1 MDLGAALIDL
11 RTVILA
17 GLAVLDLLL
26 GTVVG
31 LVRGPFSLSTWGHWY
46 FSNIL
51 SIVFP
56 YAVILSITT
65 SGLAPIVRISGT
77 ALNVVGWLLFVPGA
91 AALIWSLIMLL
102 RRLFAPRA

>member
-17 GLAVLDLLL
+17 GLALVDLLL

-31 LVRGPFSLSTWGHWY
+31 LVRGPFSASTWGRWY
-46 FSNIL
+46 FSNVL

-65 SGLAPIVRISGT
+65 SRLASFVRISDT
-77 ALNVVGWLLFVPGA
+77 ALTIVGWLLFVPGA
-91 AALIWSLIMLL
+91 AALLWSLIRLL
-102 RRLFAPRA
+102 RRLFAPSA